1 MGARIGRRILIEP
14 HGPVTDSIDGMEEI
28 LDGLKHEEIVGVN
41 LDTGNSWLGGSEPV
55 DFVRTFE
62 SKRHAKRLEVA
73 Y

>member
-1 MGARIGRRILIEP
+1 
-14 HGPVTDSIDGMEEI
+14 MEEI